1 MNPEDRKSMFRLG
14 TISQKKTWNIIK
26 NRRLDIPG
34 AGQDGTVKGGFV
46 SMIAAKEEVFYKDSS
61 ILVSMLSGH
70 SKEVSCIIESKTH
83 QVL

>member
-1 MNPEDRKSMFRLG
+1 MNPEDRNRMFRLG
-14 TISQKKTWNIIK
+14 TNAQKKIWSKIK
-26 NRRLDIPG
+26 NRRLEIPG

-46 SMIAAKEEVFYKDSS
+46 SMIACKEEISYKDSS

-70 SKEVSCIIESKTH
+70 SKEVSCIIESKRH